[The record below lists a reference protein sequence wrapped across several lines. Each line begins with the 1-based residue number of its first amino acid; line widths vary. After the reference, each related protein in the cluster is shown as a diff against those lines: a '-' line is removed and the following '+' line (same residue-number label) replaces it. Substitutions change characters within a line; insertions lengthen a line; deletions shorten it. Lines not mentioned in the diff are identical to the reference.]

1 MRSVSAFAP
10 ASVGN
15 VGVGFDVLGHAF
27 EGIGDKV
34 TLTASESDGIVIGSI
49 VGLTSE
55 LPLDPEL
62 NTASRPLL
70 AMQRDLDISQGVQVD
85 IHKGIPLGSGMGG
98 SAASAVAAVVA
109 ADDLWQ
115 LDLNWAQ
122 LLSYALMGEEIASG
136 AAHPDNV
143 AASLI
148 GGLVLCEQVKDEIH
162 PTRLPVP
169 KDLRCVLIHPETTIA
184 TQEARALLG
193 SHISLD
199 DYVRQSQNLAGF
211 IAGCCRG
218 DTEQISRCLK
228 DLVIEPQRSSLIPG
242 FEAMQDAAIRAG
254 ALGMSISGSGP
265 SVFAWTRQAVA
276 ESVAREMSLVLDSL
290 PIAHQCWISEIDVP
304 GARIVRR
311 E

>member
-27 EGIGDKV
+27 DGIGDTV
-34 TLTASESDGIVIGSI
+34 TLTPGESDGISIGSI
-49 VGLTSE
+49 DGITDE
-55 LPLDPEL
+55 LPFDPEL

-70 AMQRDLDISQGVQVD
+70 AMQRDLDIGQGVQVD
-85 IHKGIPLGSGMGG
+85 IQKGIPLGSGMGG

-115 LDLNWAQ
+115 LDLNWAK
-122 LLSYALMGEEIASG
+122 LLSYALIGEEIASG

-148 GGLVLCEQVKDEIH
+148 GGLVLCEQEKGGVH
-162 PTRLPVP
+162 PIRLPVP
-169 KDLRCVLIHPETTIA
+169 KDLRCVLIHPEISIA
-184 TQEARALLG
+184 TQEARALLEP
-193 SHISLD
+193 HISLND
-199 DYVRQSQNLAGF
+199 HVRQSQNLAGF

-218 DTEQISRCLK
+218 DTEQIGRCLK

-242 FEAMQDAAIRAG
+242 FDAMQEAAIQTG

-265 SVFAWTRQAVA
+265 SVFAWTRQAIA
-276 ESVAREMSLVLDSL
+276 ETVAREMSQVLDALS
-290 PIAHQCWISEIDVP
+290 ITHQCWISEIDVP
-304 GARIVRR
+304 GARIVGRK
-311 E
+311 